1 MALIDWIIIALFLVG
16 LTAIGFLFSRKNKNI
31 EDYFLGGRTMPM
43 WLVAFA
49 AVGTSISAGT
59 FVGAPQIAFDTNL
72 TYIMLSV
79 GAILG
84 GLLAAVIVLPAL
96 YKAGTITIYGY
107 LGDRFG
113 GGAKHATSIMF
124 LLGQLLTSGSRLFIA
139 AIAVSVML
147 YGNIQFTF
155 LVYSIL
161 ILGIISTIYTMAG
174 GIKGLIY
181 IDTIQIL
188 LVIATGILSIGLIYA
203 AIPESFSSIVE
214 TLRHAPG
221 ADGTIVDKLQ
231 VIDTRFSL
239 AKPYDLIGA
248 LVACAIFKFAQF
260 STDHEFVQRQLTCK
274 SVRKASVSLIWS
286 QLISLPVV
294 VIFMVVGL
302 LLYVAYPHIM
312 APEVV
317 EAVAR
322 DSRDVFPQYICS
334 PNMPSGVR
342 GLMIVGLLAAALSSF
357 NSAIN
362 SMTSSFVADIYIPLK
377 KHLGLAESSERGQ
390 IHESRI
396 MVVCIGLLLT
406 GFAIIAALMQESG
419 GQNLV
424 DFALGIMSFSYAG
437 MLGVFLCAVLTRRGN
452 AASVVAA
459 LTVGA
464 LVVLAFQPAI
474 MAGWTEAL
482 FGRALPLAWPWW
494 TVFGG
499 TISFA
504 VCCIGKPRS
513 LKNEPVSKA
522 SV

>member
-1 MALIDWIIIALFLVG
+1 MSIIDWIIIIAFLVA
-16 LTAIGFLFSRKNKNI
+16 LTSIGFMFSRKNNNL
-31 EDYFLGGRTMPM
+31 EDYFLGGRSMPM

-72 TYIMLSV
+72 TYILLSV
-79 GAILG
+79 GAIFG
-84 GLLAAVIVLPAL
+84 GLLAAVVILPAL
-96 YKAGTITIYGY
+96 YKADTLTIYGY
-107 LGDRFG
+107 LGNRFG
-113 GGAKHATSIMF
+113 SGAKQATSLMF

-147 YGNIQFTF
+147 YGTIEFNF
-155 LVYSIL
+155 LIYSIL
-161 ILGIISTIYTMAG
+161 ILGVISTIYTMAG

-188 LVIATGILSIGLIYA
+188 LVIATGLISIVLIYC
-203 AIPESFSSIVE
+203 AIPESFSEIVS
-214 TLRHAPG
+214 TLRNAV
-221 ADGTIVDKLQ
+221 DGDGNPQDKLQ
-231 VIDTRFSL
+231 IIDSSRSL
-239 AKPYDLIGA
+239 AEPYNLIGA
-248 LVACAIFKFAQF
+248 LVACTIFKFAQF
-260 STDHEFVQRQLTCK
+260 STDHEFVQRQLTCQ
-274 SVRKASVSLIWS
+274 SVHKASVSLIWS

-294 VIFMVVGL
+294 IIFMVVGL

-317 EAVAR
+317 QSIAR

-334 PNMPSGVR
+334 PNMLVGLR

-362 SMTSSFVADIYIPLK
+362 SMTSSFVADIYEPLK
-377 KHLGLAESSERGQ
+377 KHFVTRELTAKEQMR
-390 IHESRI
+390 ESRI
-396 MVVCIGLLLT
+396 MVLGMGIALT
-406 GFAIIAALMQESG
+406 LFAIVAAVMQESG

-452 AASVVAA
+452 VTSVIAA
-459 LTVGA
+459 LVVGA
-464 LVVLAFQPAI
+464 LVVLVFQPTIFAS
-474 MAGWTEAL
+474 WTEVV
-482 FGRALPLAWPWW
+482 FGRALKLAWPWW

-499 TISFA
+499 AVSFG
-504 VCCIGKPRS
+504 VCCLGNRK
-513 LKNEPVSKA
+513 VA
-522 SV
+522 AQA